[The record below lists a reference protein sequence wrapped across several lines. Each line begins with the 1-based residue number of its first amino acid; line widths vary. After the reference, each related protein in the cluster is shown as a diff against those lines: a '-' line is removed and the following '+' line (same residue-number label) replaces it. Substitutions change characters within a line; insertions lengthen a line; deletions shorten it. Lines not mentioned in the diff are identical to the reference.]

1 MLLLL
6 FFLYAELCETG
17 LGVTTPCERDTLLV
31 LVCVQL
37 SAKAIFGEL
46 SYVCQSQG
54 SWECYPTASL

>member
-6 FFLYAELCETG
+6 FFLYAELREAG
-17 LGVTTPCERDTLLV
+17 LGVTALCKRDTLLT
-31 LVCVQL
+31 LLCVQL

-54 SWECYPTASL
+54 S